1 MYQLINKFIE
11 SAKEIEGEVFPFL
24 ANKKSF
30 NPEIDSV
37 YYSGPYWDDEEISEM
52 IHSIFKGRWLSSGET
67 VSKF

>member
-30 NPEIDSV
+30 NPETDSV
-37 YYSGPYWDDEEISEM
+37 AKLFTKAIEGPKEEDRIQ
-52 IHSIFKGRWLSSGET
+52 
-67 VSKF
+67 